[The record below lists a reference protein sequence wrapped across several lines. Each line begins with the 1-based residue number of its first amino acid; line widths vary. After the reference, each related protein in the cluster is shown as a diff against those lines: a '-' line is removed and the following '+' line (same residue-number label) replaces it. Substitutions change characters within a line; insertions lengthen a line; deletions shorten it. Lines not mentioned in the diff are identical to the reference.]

1 MCARKG
7 DDRMQIE
14 ITEKAREMILD
25 AVKNEDRGEED
36 GIRVTAQRGGPAGV
50 MYGMGFIRK
59 EDVRDDDL
67 LVECDGIR
75 LYIDPQSAT
84 FLEGAKIEYVEEEW
98 QSGFKI
104 DGPPPPK
111 IEGPI
116 AEKVQKV
123 IEERINPSLA
133 GHGGWVAL
141 TDVKDDKVYIQMGG
155 GCQGCGMAHTTMK
168 QGVEVMIKE
177 EVPEVSEVLDA
188 TDHAGGANPY
198 YKPSE

>member
-1 MCARKG
+1 MKG
-7 DDRMQIE
+7 NDTMQIE
-14 ITEKAREMILD
+14 ITEKAREMIL
-25 AVKNEDRGEED
+25 AAIKKEGRAEED
-36 GIRVTAQRGGPAGV
+36 VIRVTAQRGGPGGV
-50 MYGMGFIRK
+50 MYGMGFIRQ
-59 EDVRDDDL
+59 EDANKDDV

-84 FLEGAKIEYVEEEW
+84 FLEGAKIEYVEDEW

-123 IEERINPSLA
+123 IEERINPSLS

-141 TDVKDDKVYIQMGG
+141 TDVKDDVVYIQMGG

-177 EVPEVSEVLDA
+177 DVPEVKEVLDA
-188 TDHAGGANPY
+188 TDHTGGASPY
-198 YKPSE
+198 YQPSE